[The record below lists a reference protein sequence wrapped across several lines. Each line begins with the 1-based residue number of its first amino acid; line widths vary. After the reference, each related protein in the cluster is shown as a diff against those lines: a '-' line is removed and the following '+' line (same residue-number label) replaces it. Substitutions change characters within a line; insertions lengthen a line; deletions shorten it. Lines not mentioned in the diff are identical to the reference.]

1 MNANLYA
8 LFQSR
13 FPEDPDAPFI
23 ETEDGRRLTYGGL
36 ETESARIAR
45 FLGGLGVG
53 KGERV
58 VVHVD
63 KSPRALVLYLAC
75 LRLGAVYVPLNAAYT
90 SSEIGFFL
98 GDARPRVMVCRPS
111 ALDELRGAAE
121 RAGVARLATLDE
133 EGEGSLWEGS
143 RGLDPE
149 PAVAEAGAD
158 DLAVILYTSGTTGRS
173 KGAMLSHGNLSSNA
187 VVLHRAWGFRR
198 GDVLLHALPIFHTHG
213 LFVATNC
220 VLLNGTGMV
229 FLPRFDADAV
239 VRLLPRATLFM
250 GVPTYYTRLL
260 CHPALT
266 PELCRHMRLFVTGS
280 APLLA
285 ETFNR
290 FRERT
295 GHTILER
302 YGMTET
308 GMLTSNPLEGER
320 VAGSCGQA
328 LPGVELR
335 IAGEHGAVL
344 GPGEV
349 GVIEVR
355 GPNVFRS
362 YWRLP
367 EKTKAEFREDGFFI
381 TGDIGRLDAKGYLTI
396 MGRAKDLVI
405 SGGINVYPKEVED
418 RIDAIEGVAESAV
431 IGVPHADFG
440 EGVVAIVTKA
450 PKGGDLSAD
459 AIIQHLKG
467 ELADFKLPKRVVFV
481 DELPRNAMGKIE
493 KGVLRDRY
501 KDSFGG

>member
-8 LFQSR
+8 VFQSR
-13 FPEDPDAPFI
+13 FPEDPGAPFI
-23 ETEDGRRLTYGGL
+23 ETEEGRRLTYGGL
-36 ETESARIAR
+36 ESESARIAR

-58 VVHVD
+58 VVQVD

-90 SSEIGFFL
+90 SSEIGYFL
-98 GDARPRVMVCRPS
+98 GDARPRVMVCRPA

-143 RGLDPE
+143 RGLEPE

-220 VLLNGTGMV
+220 VLLNGTAMV

-260 CHPALT
+260 SHPALT
-266 PELCRHMRLFVTGS
+266 PELCRHMRLFVAGS

-285 ETFNR
+285 ETFSR
-290 FRERT
+290 FRART

-349 GVIEVR
+349 GAVEVR

-381 TGDIGRLDAKGYLTI
+381 TGDIGRLDAKGYLHI

-450 PKGGDLSAD
+450 PKAGDLSAD
-459 AIIQHLKG
+459 AIIQRLKG